1 MTEPNANPARPE
13 STRLGQADPNS
24 AAPDG
29 HGREPRRRAVRIAA
43 WVGAGALLL
52 APLIAMAFTDAVQW
66 TASDFI
72 VAGALLFG
80 SLGLYEVGAR
90 MAGGAWQ
97 HAGIGGALL
106 ATVLLVWGNG
116 AVSITDSPADALYY
130 GVAGIG
136 LVGALLALR
145 WPRIGAGAL
154 GATALALVGATGVTL
169 ALGQVPNPHVP
180 TVELIGLT
188 VFYGALFAGPA
199 ALLWT
204 GARRGPA

>member
-1 MTEPNANPARPE
+1 
-13 STRLGQADPNS
+13 
-24 AAPDG
+24 
-29 HGREPRRRAVRIAA
+29 VRIAA

-52 APLIAMAFTDAVQW
+52 VPLIAMAFTDAVRW

-72 VAGALLFG
+72 F
-80 SLGLYEVGAR
+80 
-90 MAGGAWQ
+90 
-97 HAGIGGALL
+97 
-106 ATVLLVWGNG
+106 
-116 AVSITDSPADALYY
+116 
-130 GVAGIG
+130 
-136 LVGALLALR
+136 
-145 WPRIGAGAL
+145 AGAL
-154 GATALALVGATGVTL
+154 GATALALVGTTGVTL